1 MACGHPDNKLSGPPK
16 WEKPK
21 SSFWEKKINMSDKP
35 HRIAVLK
42 GGPSAEREI
51 SLRTGAACAAAL
63 GEAGYEVIE
72 VVVDDGNF
80 VVPDGTDLAF
90 LSLHG
95 PFGEDG
101 QVQDILTARGIPY
114 TGADAATS
122 RIAIDKEKSKE
133 KFRQCGVPTPEGQ
146 LVRKLEEIT
155 LPLPVFIKPNT
166 QGSSV
171 GSRAATTREELALAV
186 ADALK
191 FDSAVVVEQFIKGRE
206 LTVGVLGDQVLPI
219 VEIRPLDGFYD
230 YANKYTK
237 GRTEYFC
244 PAPLPDSVAA
254 VIRKYALAA
263 HRSVGNTVYS
273 RIDFLLEED
282 VFPYCLEINTI
293 PGMTATS
300 LLPKAA
306 AAVGIAFP
314 QLCRRIVELS
324 WAARQ
329 KERTA

>member
-1 MACGHPDNKLSGPPK
+1 
-16 WEKPK
+16 
-21 SSFWEKKINMSDKP
+21 MSDKP

-42 GGPSAEREI
+42 GGPSAEREV
-51 SLRTGAACAAAL
+51 SLRSGAAVTEAL
-63 GEAGYEVIE
+63 RAAGYDVTEVT
-72 VVVDDGNF
+72 VDDAGF

-90 LSLHG
+90 LALHG
-95 PFGEDG
+95 TFGEDG
-101 QVQDILTARGIPY
+101 QVQEILTTRGIPY
-114 TGADAATS
+114 SGANAEVS
-122 RIAIDKEKSKE
+122 RLAFDKEKTKE
-133 KFRQCGVPTPEGQ
+133 KLREQGVPTPDGQ
-146 LVRKLEEIT
+146 LVRSLEEIT
-155 LPLPVFIKPNT
+155 LPLPVFIKPNA

-171 GSRAATTREELALAV
+171 GSHPVTTREELASAL
-186 ADALK
+186 ADALT
-191 FDSAVVVEQFIKGRE
+191 FDTAVLVERFIRGRE

-230 YANKYTK
+230 YTNKYTK

-244 PAPLPDSVAA
+244 PAPLPEEITSL
-254 VIRKYALAA
+254 IQQYALKA
-263 HRSVGNTVYS
+263 HRAIGYPVYS

-282 VFPYCLEINTI
+282 LFPSCLEVNTI

-306 AAVGIAFP
+306 AAVGIDFP

-329 KERTA
+329 EEGTA

>member
-1 MACGHPDNKLSGPPK
+1 MRSAAAHRLGNFRIGEDSL
-16 WEKPK
+16 
-21 SSFWEKKINMSDKP
+21 NMSDKP
-35 HRIAVLK
+35 HHIAVLM

-51 SLRTGAACAAAL
+51 SLRTGTACAGAL
-63 GEAGYEVIE
+63 REAGYEVTE
-72 VVVDDGNF
+72 VVVDDENF

-90 LSLHG
+90 LAMHG

-101 QVQDILTARGIPY
+101 QVQDILQGRGVPF
-114 TGADAATS
+114 TGADAETS
-122 RIAIDKEKSKE
+122 RIAIDKEKTKE
-133 KFRQCGVPTPEGQ
+133 KLRRHGVPTPEGQ

-155 LPLPVFIKPNT
+155 VPLPVFIKPNT

-171 GSRAATTREELALAV
+171 GSRSATTREELAAAL

-191 FDSAVVVEQFIKGRE
+191 FDTAVLVERLIRGRE

-219 VEIRPLDGFYD
+219 VEIRPLEGFYD
-230 YANKYTK
+230 YTNKYTK

-244 PAPLPDSVAA
+244 PAQLPEEITAL
-254 VIRKYALAA
+254 IQQYAIEA
-263 HRSVGNTVYS
+263 HRAIGHPVYS

-282 VFPYCLEINTI
+282 VFPSCLEINTI

-306 AAVGIAFP
+306 AAVGITFP

-329 KERTA
+329 QERTA

>member
-1 MACGHPDNKLSGPPK
+1 
-16 WEKPK
+16 
-21 SSFWEKKINMSDKP
+21 
-35 HRIAVLK
+35 V
-42 GGPSAEREI
+42 
-51 SLRTGAACAAAL
+51 SLRSGTAAAEAL
-63 GEAGYEVIE
+63 REAGYEVGE
-72 VVVDDGNF
+72 VIVDDAGF
-80 VVPDGTDLAF
+80 VVPDGIDLAF
-90 LSLHG
+90 LALHG
-95 PFGEDG
+95 TFGEDG
-101 QVQDILTARGIPY
+101 QVQEILAARGIPY
-114 TGADAATS
+114 TGASAEVS
-122 RIAIDKEKSKE
+122 RIAFDKEKTKE
-133 KFRQCGVPTPEGQ
+133 KLWRHGVPTPEGQ

-155 LPLPVFIKPNT
+155 LPLPLFVKPNA

-171 GSRAATTREELALAV
+171 GTHPATTREELAAAL

-191 FDSAVVVEQFIKGRE
+191 FDTAVLVERFVKGKE
-206 LTVGVLGDQVLPI
+206 LTVGVLGDLVLPV
-219 VEIRPLDGFYD
+219 VEIHPLDGFYD

-244 PAPLPDSVAA
+244 PAQLPDEITAL
-254 VIRKYALAA
+254 IQRYAIEA
-263 HRSVGNTVYS
+263 HRAIGDPVYS

-282 VFPYCLEINTI
+282 IFPSCLEINTI

-306 AAVGIAFP
+306 AAVGITFP